1 MEQQQ
6 KKNHC
11 FIFMPGEDQGVTPVL
26 APGQLGKVRRKG
38 QGTISKYL
46 TRIIS
51 AFPFSFFTV
60 HTSRAATE

>member
-6 KKNHC
+6 QQKKHHG
-11 FIFMPGEDQGVTPVL
+11 FIFMPVAPVL

-38 QGTISKYL
+38 QGTISKYF
-46 TRIIS
+46 TRIIY

-60 HTSRAATE
+60 HTSRAITE